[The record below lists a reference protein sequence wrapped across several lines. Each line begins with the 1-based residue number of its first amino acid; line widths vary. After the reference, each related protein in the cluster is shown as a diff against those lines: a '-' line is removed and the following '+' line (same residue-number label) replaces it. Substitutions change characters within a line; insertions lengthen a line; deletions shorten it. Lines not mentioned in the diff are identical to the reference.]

1 MKISPIDSKE
11 IQRLGGSYEIEVEL
25 FWDIELFF
33 EYRYELNNRLNDFN
47 LSNIFYSR
55 GVYNGV

>member
-11 IQRLGGSYEIEVEL
+11 IQRLGGSYEIEVEI
-25 FWDIELFF
+25 FWDVEFFF
-33 EYRYELNNRLNDFN
+33 EYELNNRLNDFN
-47 LSNIFYSR
+47 LSSIFYSR